1 MYWHARLDRAPDH
14 VFRSAGA
21 RDNAGQ
27 FQAAALLIRDGI
39 VFSQSIDDF
48 LDQHR
53 TNNFVN
59 RYGKAAIAKSIL
71 EAEQNCKLY
80 FNPFKGQEMFDVSAI
95 ANTWFV
101 KFMYM
106 LGRGVPTENVREILD
121 NVAFIVFNY
130 DRCVEFFLVHALR
143 RLYRIHEDEARGIV
157 DDLHI
162 LHPYGVLPAS
172 VPFGHG
178 NADYGKMGEY
188 IKTYTE
194 QIAAADVI
202 AEIAKEL
209 ERAQCIVFLGFAYH
223 SQNMAL
229 LRPGESITPRPV
241 FGTAFGLSDSDLD
254 IVSHDIAA
262 LFKGSMDT
270 RTRTRVIRLENKLKC
285 AELFDN
291 YARSLTGGD

>member
-95 ANTWFV
+95 ANT
-101 KFMYM
+101 
-106 LGRGVPTENVREILD
+106 
-121 NVAFIVFNY
+121 
-130 DRCVEFFLVHALR
+130 
-143 RLYRIHEDEARGIV
+143 
-157 DDLHI
+157 
-162 LHPYGVLPAS
+162 
-172 VPFGHG
+172 
-178 NADYGKMGEY
+178 
-188 IKTYTE
+188 
-194 QIAAADVI
+194 
-202 AEIAKEL
+202 
-209 ERAQCIVFLGFAYH
+209 
-223 SQNMAL
+223 
-229 LRPGESITPRPV
+229 
-241 FGTAFGLSDSDLD
+241 
-254 IVSHDIAA
+254 
-262 LFKGSMDT
+262 
-270 RTRTRVIRLENKLKC
+270 
-285 AELFDN
+285 
-291 YARSLTGGD
+291 